1 MWELSLLGVTLSL
14 ISFTTVFV
22 CFFVEINR
30 AHIVI
35 LIPETLTS
43 SGPNIA
49 QVFIKDFVEKRI
61 ICLCVD
67 SKSPLKKQSDISYQ
81 NKIFWAEC

>member
-22 CFFVEINR
+22 CFFVEINC
-30 AHIVI
+30 AHMVI

-49 QVFIKDFVEKRI
+49 
-61 ICLCVD
+61 
-67 SKSPLKKQSDISYQ
+67 
-81 NKIFWAEC
+81 